1 MLRFVSLILTA
12 TVLSSACFAQ
22 DTPRLPR
29 LPLNVSSHS
38 ASFLE
43 SLLAE
48 RVWVFNWHGA
58 PSAIHFTRGHRAV
71 GCWTARSGNSFVR
84 TAPHFRYME
93 WQIGAPDNPT
103 SLQFIA
109 DIPGGENPT
118 YTMVVIYDPRTGR
131 FHAEQ
136 FSRSTEKWHVNRD
149 GWIQDRL
156 PAALRPL
163 CPPLSLSPDL
173 PIDQRQ
179 NSLDWIDLKRTA
191 SPIRDFPGS
200 EYSYIGATGLGASSG
215 QPTMT
220 PQQVENYERLMNGV
234 IGVTDEGSFVDK
246 FVFVRTPDG
255 NQVWLLDDHDHIVEV
270 GTVTP
275 VPSRDINVIR
285 WRGSFPDYSYR
296 TRFPIP
302 VRPTPRRHPAFEM
315 MADLVASERPVTVEH
330 PGSGA
335 SAFVFFPAGKFHSS
349 SATGAWW
356 ISNGEIMMKANE
368 KVAGYP
374 WREFADAVGWKPPS
388 PPKLEHASVPG
399 PSDER

>member
-1 MLRFVSLILTA
+1 MLAARALLRKRAHAAAPSSWPANNAVQPATLDVVNGGVKMYRRAGDPKCRRPLEAAHCLDRRDGPVCDPVRRSLSGFSALRPESDKPMAPLTDNRTSRNLGTMAMLRFVSLILTA

-38 ASFLE
+38 AGFLE
-43 SLLAE
+43 SLLAG

-93 WQIGAPDNPT
+93 WRIGAPDNPT

-136 FSRSTEKWHVNRD
+136 FSRSTGKWHVNRD

-163 CPPLSLSPDL
+163 CPPLSSSPDL

-179 NSLDWIDLKRTA
+179 NSLDWTDLKRAA
-191 SPIRDFPGS
+191 SSIRDFPGS

-220 PQQVENYERLMNGV
+220 PQQVEKL
-234 IGVTDEGSFVDK
+234 
-246 FVFVRTPDG
+246 RTPHERRHRRYRRR
-255 NQVWLLDDHDHIVEV
+255 QL
-270 GTVTP
+270 
-275 VPSRDINVIR
+275 RRQIR
-285 WRGSFPDYSYR
+285 LRSD
-296 TRFPIP
+296 
-302 VRPTPRRHPAFEM
+302 PRR
-315 MADLVASERPVTVEH
+315 
-330 PGSGA
+330 
-335 SAFVFFPAGKFHSS
+335 
-349 SATGAWW
+349 
-356 ISNGEIMMKANE
+356 
-368 KVAGYP
+368 
-374 WREFADAVGWKPPS
+374 
-388 PPKLEHASVPG
+388 
-399 PSDER
+399 